1 MSNSKNIQS
10 IIQQYDIVLFDEIC
24 VLCNGWAKFLI
35 QYDRHAQFKLAS
47 VQSALGQEILK
58 YYAMPTDHFD
68 TMLVIKN
75 AQVYSESTAFLKVI
89 EELGIPFSCLK
100 IAYFIPK
107 FIRDFLYRK
116 IALNRYRLFG
126 TTDQCLLPSHEN
138 KKHFLDS
145 AVYEYT

>member
-1 MSNSKNIQS
+1 MQDNIVN
-10 IIQQYDIVLFDEIC
+10 ILQQHDIVLFDEIC

-35 QYDRHAQFKLAS
+35 QHDRHARFKLAS

-58 YYAMPTDHFD
+58 YYALPNEHFD
-68 TMLVIKN
+68 TMYVIKN
-75 AQVYSESTAFLKVI
+75 AQLYSESTAFLKVI
-89 EELGIPFSCLK
+89 QELSFPFSCLK
-100 IAYFIPK
+100 IGYLIPK
-107 FIRDFLYRK
+107 FIRDFLYRR

-145 AVYEYT
+145 VVYE